1 MSANLII
8 RSGIRVFCVDRWGA
22 TMQHAMDDFTLV
34 LPELADIGSG
44 DLKVYDGLDRYGEWS
59 KDIR

>member
-1 MSANLII
+1 MST
-8 RSGIRVFCVDRWGA
+8 GGRV